1 MLLKMIPD
9 YNTNSASVAYTRRIV
24 QQSVDRI
31 RMRGLNAAELAVEAM
46 RDCPSSL
53 RFSIG
58 IGCPPLLSTSLA
70 LTQTNI
76 LQQQKGKRGARQR
89 FKQ

>member
-9 YNTNSASVAYTRRIV
+9 CNTNSASVVYTRRIAR
-24 QQSVDRI
+24 QSVDRI
-31 RMRGLNAAELAVEAM
+31 RMRGLNAAELAEEAM

-53 RFSIG
+53 WISVG
-58 IGCPPLLSTSLA
+58 VGCPLLSASLA

-76 LQQQKGKRGARQR
+76 IQQQKGKGGARQR